1 MTEIPLYG
9 DFETG
14 SKCDLRACG
23 HAVYARHP
31 TTFAQLF
38 SYAIGDDRVQL
49 WDIYDGEPMPRDLK
63 EAIDDPQILFT
74 YWNRPFD
81 SAIFK
86 FCLGI
91 DIPLQR
97 TRCAMA
103 QALAHGLPASL
114 EKCGEVVGIREDQ
127 RKVKDG
133 KRLVQLFCK
142 PKGVKGGGETWYT
155 PQTHPEEWAKYKE
168 YNVNDTAAM
177 REIIKKLPRWNYPH
191 NPFERELWYLDQ
203 TVNERGI
210 FIDRELAQKAMEAI
224 NREQDRLSR
233 RTNKM
238 TNGEVEAAS
247 QRDAMMKFV
256 LENFGLE
263 LPDMRKSTLERLV
276 ENDETPPALRDLLQT
291 RLDTCTTSTAKYKRM
306 LQVACE
312 DDRIRGTIQVYGAS
326 RTLRDAGRLA
336 QFQNF
341 PSRDLMQKEDIIA
354 GIDAIKNDYADL
366 VGFDI
371 MWLASS
377 MLRYTMMAPK
387 GKKLIVADLSNIEG
401 RVLSYLA
408 GEEWKLDAFRA
419 YDAGAGPDLYKK
431 AYSEMFQVPVD
442 SVTKEQRQVGKVME
456 LACLAPDVQVLTDS
470 GYKPLLEVRLDDRVW
485 DGVEWVS
492 HGGVIPRGRRV
503 TQSLDGARMTADHLI
518 AFPDTWLSAGR
529 ISARSLLRALD
540 YGGQNVPDATPQ
552 EELRYPTIDRTGVVS
567 KVYDIA
573 HAGPRNRFTIKTNS
587 GHLIVHNCGYEGG
600 VGGILVFTTA
610 FGTDLEDLANKVL
623 GSAPEAVIRE
633 AESFFDWLDGMD
645 QKAAQE
651 KAKKAGTPDL
661 WQQFYAPDKTFGLS
675 KRVFSAL
682 DTLKRLWRAAH
693 PATVKLWK
701 AADEACRNAVIE
713 PNTKF
718 HFGKCYAQR
727 KGKWVRIVLPSG
739 HCLPYPG
746 MTIGRRNPKKVTD
759 GKPTEAQLKQEKKEQ
774 EKDLKKSLS
783 FMGVDQFTKK
793 WTEIQT
799 HGGKIVENCWGAETR
814 VLTDQGIKLITE
826 VAPGDSVWDGNVWV
840 RTSGVIYRGV
850 QEVGSWLGEAVTA
863 DHKVLIG
870 DPLEGFIA
878 ADQQKGY
885 TYTRKPQRKKKYG
898 WVAVGGMTPEQ
909 AFLAVVRALRGLP
922 YAAARKIPADPVGA
936 AGEVG
941 TWKPAGTAPV
951 YDLMNCGPHKR
962 FTVITDYGPVIA
974 HNCTQAFAR
983 DIFKYGELAAEK
995 AGYPII
1001 LPLHDENVAEV
1012 PDTDD
1017 YTVLELERIMATNPP
1032 WAEGLPL
1039 AAEGFEDYRYHK

>member
-1 MTEIPLYG
+1 MTETPLYG

-49 WDIYDGEPMPRDLK
+49 WDIYAGEPMPRDLK
-63 EAIDDPQILFT
+63 EAINDPQILFT

-91 DIPLQR
+91 DIPLRR

-114 EKCGEVVGIREDQ
+114 EKCGEVVGIREDA

-191 NPFERELWYLDQ
+191 NPFELELWYLDQ

-238 TNGEVEAAS
+238 TNGEVEAAT

-306 LQVACE
+306 LQVACA

-326 RTLRDAGRLA
+326 RTLRDAGRLT
-336 QFQNF
+336 QVQNF
-341 PSRDLMQKEDIIA
+341 PSRGLMQENDIIA
-354 GIDAIKNDYADL
+354 GIEAVKNDYAEL

-377 MLRYTMMAPK
+377 MLRYTMMAPE

-408 GEEWKLDAFRA
+408 GEDWKLNAFRA
-419 YDAGAGPDLYKK
+419 YDAGVGPDLYKK

-456 LACLAPDVQVLTDS
+456 LA
-470 GYKPLLEVRLDDRVW
+470 
-485 DGVEWVS
+485 
-492 HGGVIPRGRRV
+492 
-503 TQSLDGARMTADHLI
+503 
-518 AFPDTWLSAGR
+518 
-529 ISARSLLRALD
+529 
-540 YGGQNVPDATPQ
+540 
-552 EELRYPTIDRTGVVS
+552 
-567 KVYDIA
+567 
-573 HAGPRNRFTIKTNS
+573 
-587 GHLIVHNCGYEGG
+587 CGYEGG

-645 QKAAQE
+645 QKTAQE
-651 KAKKAGTPDL
+651 KAKKAGTQDI

-675 KRVFSAL
+675 KRIFSAL

-718 HFGKCYAQR
+718 WFGKCYAQR

-746 MTIGRRNPKKVTD
+746 MTVGKD
-759 GKPTEAQLKQEKKEQ
+759 GLE
-774 EKDLKKSLS
+774 
-783 FMGVDQFTKK
+783 FMGTDQFTKK
-793 WTEIQT
+793 WTNIKT
-799 HGGKIVENCWGAETR
+799 HGGKLVEN
-814 VLTDQGIKLITE
+814 
-826 VAPGDSVWDGNVWV
+826 SVQ
-840 RTSGVIYRGV
+840 S
-850 QEVGSWLGEAVTA
+850 
-863 DHKVLIG
+863 
-870 DPLEGFIA
+870 
-878 ADQQKGY
+878 
-885 TYTRKPQRKKKYG
+885 
-898 WVAVGGMTPEQ
+898 
-909 AFLAVVRALRGLP
+909 
-922 YAAARKIPADPVGA
+922 
-936 AGEVG
+936 
-941 TWKPAGTAPV
+941 
-951 YDLMNCGPHKR
+951 
-962 FTVITDYGPVIA
+962 
-974 HNCTQAFAR
+974 FAR

-1017 YTVLELERIMATNPP
+1017 YTVHELERIMATNPP